1 MFRTAFPDRY
11 RLRFPEGRR
20 RLEHHLFV
28 VEAHPRAGVLPV
40 LGSHT
45 CYHHT
50 RRDDGGNISSQAYRP
65 AGYCGSVREAVELS
79 LTEPGEVRD
88 RVLRRWYRVEML
100 GGLAIVPSAQP

>member
-1 MFRTAFPDRY
+1 M
-11 RLRFPEGRR
+11 
-20 RLEHHLFV
+20 V
-28 VEAHPRAGVLPV
+28 SV

-50 RRDDGGNISSQAYRP
+50 RRDDGGNISSQAYLP
-65 AGYCGSVREAVELS
+65 ADYYRTVREAAELTLS

-100 GGLAIVPSAQP
+100 GRLAGKGFLAHDEDYRRELYDEVRALALDLFTSPGERGAD